1 MRIHQSMVVSRP
13 FARLFS
19 ASLPHSSLESPIL
32 RCNLVTVPSQP
43 GGVSNRILSSL
54 PLADYQRLTLQ
65 ARLVTLASGEGLYEA
80 NLPIPNVYFI
90 LNGIGS
96 IITTMAEGTSIEVM
110 VVGHEGIVGL
120 PTLESPE
127 SSAPTTALMQVSG
140 NAIEI
145 SSAAV
150 RKEFSRG
157 ESLNSLLFQYL
168 QFTLVQVSQSAACN
182 RLHNLEERLARWL
195 LMVHDRIQLDEFDI
209 THEFLGQMLGT
220 GRSSVTLAAGQLQRA
235 GHMDYRWGHV
245 RIADREGLETV
256 ACQCY
261 PILKL
266 SWNRLVNHA
275 FEV

>member
-1 MRIHQSMVVSRP
+1 
-13 FARLFS
+13 
-19 ASLPHSSLESPIL
+19 
-32 RCNLVTVPSQP
+32 VTIPSQP
-43 GGVSNRILSSL
+43 GGVSNRILASL
-54 PLADYQRLTLQ
+54 PVADYQRLTLQ
-65 ARLVTLASGEGLYEA
+65 AKLVTLASGDGLYEA

-110 VVGHEGIVGL
+110 VVGREGIVGL

-127 SSAPTTALMQVSG
+127 SSAPTAALMQVSG

-157 ESLNSLLFQYL
+157 AALNSLLFQYL

-195 LMVHDRIQLDEFDI
+195 LMVHDRLRFDEFDI

-220 GRSSVTLAAGQLQRA
+220 GRSSVTLAAGSLQRA
-235 GHMDYRWGHV
+235 GLVNYRWGHV
-245 RIADREGLETV
+245 RIVNREGLESA

-261 PILKL
+261 PVLRV
-266 SWNRLVNHA
+266 SWDRLVDHA